1 MFEHVF
7 HRLGGVD
14 LDSEFGELTA
24 VLEPDVV
31 ALAARFGDDP
41 VGLARLSAA
50 AALLASRGFDSS
62 LPVPLLNSVM
72 ASLMETSRSLACTI
86 DVVTDRWDRSQ
97 AWGYDGAVSGS
108 AWLSSRFCESRSWT
122 GRQVSDAHRLTAMPL
137 TFAALRAGRISRSVA
152 LRLAEAR
159 DVLPDAFDAGE
170 VDFLSAVEGE
180 HARGALQTIRVWIA
194 RARAMNDS
202 NDPDPVAQLA
212 EPSTLTFRELLEG
225 RLQLIAEL
233 DPHAAQI
240 VKAAIENL
248 ASKDNDHRCPMGE
261 RLADGLVTFA
271 QIGLDRGGA
280 AAAQRPHVIV
290 TVDIDDFEQRTNT
303 SARYADGSPVSEA
316 GLGHTLCLADA
327 HLLLNGLSQ
336 EPLAMGRTRRLA
348 TLAQRLALAAQWG
361 GCAFPGCDRPI
372 VACDVHHEDEW
383 DFGGNTDVEDMLPLC
398 RAHHRERHLEHWTI
412 WEDPGGTVHA
422 RHPDGHT
429 VSDHR
434 RQRQRQRPPPTQS
447 PQHPLASHAAGS
459 VTASRRTIHVS
470 AGGAVGLWATTRIEH
485 DHLLDDGQRSA
496 ITEQLETLWDTSHD
510 LP

>member
-1 MFEHVF
+1 VV
-7 HRLGGVD
+7 VD
-14 LDSEFGELTA
+14 LDSDFGELTV

-41 VGLARLSAA
+41 VGLARLAAA

-62 LPVPLLNSVM
+62 LPVPLLNTVV

-86 DVVTDRWDRSQ
+86 DAVIDRWDRSQ

-108 AWLSSRFCESRSWT
+108 AWLSSRFCEPRSWT
-122 GRQVSDAHRLTAMPL
+122 RRQVSDAHRLTAMAM

-152 LRLAEAR
+152 LRLTEAR
-159 DVLPDAFDAGE
+159 EVLPEAFDAGE
-170 VDFLSAVEGE
+170 ADLLSAVEGG

-194 RARAMNDS
+194 HAKAMNDS

-248 ASKDNDHRCPMGE
+248 ASKDNDHRCPIGE
-261 RLADGLVTFA
+261 RLADGLVTLA
-271 QIGLDRGGA
+271 QIGLDRGEAG
-280 AAAQRPHVIV
+280 AAQRPHVIV

-303 SARYADGSPVSEA
+303 SARYADASPVSEA
-316 GLGHTLCLADA
+316 ALAHTLCLADA
-327 HLLLNGLSQ
+327 HLLLKGLSQ

-348 TLAQRLALAAQWG
+348 TLAQRLALAVQWG
-361 GCAFPGCDRPI
+361 GCAFPGCDRSI
-372 VACDVHHEDEW
+372 IACDIHHEDEW

-398 RAHHRERHLEHWTI
+398 RAHHRKRHLEHWTI
-412 WEDPGGTVHA
+412 WDDPDGTVHA

-434 RQRQRQRPPPTQS
+434 RQRRQRRQPPRTPS
-447 PQHPLASHAAGS
+447 LQHLLASGTAGS
-459 VTASRRTIHVS
+459 VNRSRRTIHVA
-470 AGGAVGLWATTRIEH
+470 AGGVIGLWPTTRVEH
-485 DHLLDDGQRSA
+485 DHLLDDSQRAA
-496 ITEQLETLWDTSHD
+496 ITEQLETLWHTSHD
-510 LP
+510 PP